1 MLDFLNTVKNSPQL
15 LDFIEQDLTNWS
27 FVGLAFG
34 FAILLLEIR
43 LPLKYYWD
51 LPIFT
56 IKKFFRHL
64 ILRKEQ
70 PVWGYCLDAETN
82 QIIPLTAIELL
93 DTDSKEV
100 IKTTFSNR
108 LGQYGFLVRPGKF
121 ILRAIKNHYRM
132 PPIFDAENIE
142 LLQVDE
148 SFALPVEFETEPPQ
162 VNLKLQP
169 LEKYDP
175 LDPAY
180 QAKHFFKTFALNLAN
195 GFLVLSILFALFA
208 WWLLTEPLYGV
219 IIAIGIIF
227 LFIKLY
233 ILETVST
240 AASLQKTP

>member
-1 MLDFLNTVKNSPQL
+1 MQISNLLNTIRTSPQL
-15 LDFIEQDLTNWS
+15 LNFIEQDLTNWS

-43 LPLKYYWD
+43 LPLKYYWG

-56 IKKFFRHL
+56 IKNFFRSL
-64 ILRKEQ
+64 ILRKER
-70 PVWGYCLDAETN
+70 PIWGYCLDAKTN
-82 QIIPLTAIELL
+82 QVIPLAAIELL
-93 DTDSKEV
+93 DNDSKEV

-108 LGQYGFLVRPGKF
+108 LGQYGFIVRPGKF
-121 ILRAIKNHYRM
+121 ILRAIKNHYNM
-132 PPIFDAENIE
+132 PPIFDPENIK

-175 LDPAY
+175 LDAAY

-195 GFLVLSILFALFA
+195 GFLVLSIIFALFA

-219 IIAIGIIF
+219 MIAIGIVF

-233 ILETVST
+233 ILETVGSAT
-240 AASLQKTP
+240 AL

>member
-1 MLDFLNTVKNSPQL
+1 MQLLSLLDNIRTSPQL
-15 LDFIEQDLTNWS
+15 LDFIDQDLTNWS

-56 IKKFFRHL
+56 FKNFLRRVIFRKQ
-64 ILRKEQ
+64 I
-70 PVWGYCLDAETN
+70 PVWGYCLDSETN
-82 QIIPLTAIELL
+82 QIIPLSAVELL
-93 DTDSKEV
+93 DTDSKEI
-100 IKTTFSNR
+100 IKTTYSNR

-148 SFALPVEFETEPPQ
+148 SFALPVEFENDAPQ

-175 LDPAY
+175 LDPKF
-180 QAKHFFKTFALNLAN
+180 QAKHFFKTFVLNLAN
-195 GFLVLSILFALFA
+195 GFLVLSIIIAIFA
-208 WWLLTEPLYGV
+208 WWFLTEPLYGV
-219 IIAIGIIF
+219 IIAVGIVF

-233 ILETVST
+233 ILEAVGT
-240 AASLQKTP
+240 AAVS